1 MTNQSKGNGDR
12 PNNGSPAQ
20 QGGNSSSQ
28 PDFFEQLQQ
37 KEAREGKKARGKGHG
52 WTTFIETLL
61 GDW

>member
-1 MTNQSKGNGDR
+1 MTNQSNGNEKSS
-12 PNNGSPAQ
+12 NPAQ
-20 QGGNSSSQ
+20 QSGNSNSQ

-37 KEAREGKKARGKGHG
+37 KEAREGKEARGKGHG